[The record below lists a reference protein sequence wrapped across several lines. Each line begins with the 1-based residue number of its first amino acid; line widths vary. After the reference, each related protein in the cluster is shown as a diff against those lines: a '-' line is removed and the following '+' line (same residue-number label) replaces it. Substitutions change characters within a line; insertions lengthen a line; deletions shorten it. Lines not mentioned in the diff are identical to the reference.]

1 MAFFITVEFNKKNYT
16 FEEKTKRS
24 QCKKKTKVD
33 SEFRIEILICVKHE
47 TEDAFV
53 YLMILISRYQVFS
66 KYRNKLESDL
76 SVSSWFPPE

>member
-1 MAFFITVEFNKKNYT
+1 MNLIKKIIPLKKKPK
-16 FEEKTKRS
+16 EVS
-24 QCKKKTKVD
+24 VKKKTKVD

-76 SVSSWFPPE
+76 LVSSWFPPE